1 MSGFALRGKVM
12 AVLAVVPLA
21 ASACGGGKSSPATK
35 DAAGDDH
42 VQVAVSNYT
51 NGPFGLPY
59 LVGDKRGIFKK
70 HRIVVDKI
78 VGSAGGGTT
87 VRLLLAGDLAFADSA
102 LAATVQAAQQGS
114 ALKIVGGGIQD
125 VNDACSVTRKDAPFK
140 TVKDLQGHTI
150 GFTNPGSA
158 SEAFIRLM
166 IGKTGIDPK
175 KFKLKATGG
184 LMEGLALLAKGE
196 VDVTSAIGP
205 LCADPRFKV
214 LDTSEF
220 VPQFQ
225 QTVTVTSAKLAQE
238 KPDLVKRFLT
248 ALNESNAWVRQ
259 NPDAAADLLAAHLEQ
274 PAQALRPLM
283 KKLIADP
290 AHWDVSLSAQPV
302 NAALTG
308 AGLSGVLKPG
318 EALPWDKILDQS
330 FLPDGVAKVDPAQL
344 TVGAAQ

>member
-1 MSGFALRGKVM
+1 MRAMLRGRVIGM
-12 AVLAVVPLA
+12 LVLVPLA
-21 ASACGGGKSSPATK
+21 AAAACGGDKAPVVSQ

-59 LVGDKRGIFKK
+59 LVGDKQGIFKK
-70 HRIVVDKI
+70 HRIVVDKV

-102 LAATVQAAQQGS
+102 LAATVQAIQQGS
-114 ALKIVGGGIQD
+114 KLKIVGGGTQD

-140 TVKDLQGHTI
+140 TIRDLAGHTI

-166 IGKTGIDPK
+166 IAKTGVDPK
-175 KFKLKATGG
+175 KFTLKATGG

-205 LCADPRFKV
+205 LCADPRFKT
-214 LDTSEF
+214 LDTSEY

-225 QTVTVTSAKLAQE
+225 QSVTVTSAKLAQD
-238 KPDLVKRFLT
+238 KPDLVKRFLA
-248 ALNESNAWVRQ
+248 ALQESNLWIKQ

-274 PAQALRPLM
+274 PASALQPIV
-283 KKLIADP
+283 KKLTADP
-290 AHWDVSLSAQPV
+290 AHWDVALSAKPV
-302 NAALTG
+302 NAALAG
-308 AGLSGVLKPG
+308 AALSGVLKPG
-318 EALPWDKILDQS
+318 QSLPWESILDQS

-344 TVGAAQ
+344 GVGTGQ